1 MHSNITEQ
9 EIIQSIED
17 NISEKIKNYEE
28 TIKSKKDQEKNAK
41 FFEKQAIKKT
51 QEDCRKAIRGLSLLR
66 RQFNDLY
73 FNENEYFKLPEELK
87 SEVENLLQYM
97 TPEEARRIKDQVKTS
112 VRGKNKEVDQ
122 KMEQQKKEIEKTLKQ
137 LGVSTL
143 AVKDNFGRTKQQTSY
158 QSALHEL
165 VNRKQNEQ
173 DLLMIKDQ
181 NQNQEKETELFDE
194 IEKMIKNGKLEQN
207 DKTKQIRSDFS
218 NIKRAYIE
226 KSKSD
231 KAIQAMFELKQKL
244 HNQVGVNYQGL
255 IKELETISKA
265 KAKQSAQLGK
275 ILEKANIPYLESQ
288 VEQYRK
294 EQNKEYS
301 EQLGKESYQIVAK
314 QLEELQ
320 KTDPND
326 LKQIQE
332 LKRQLNEIAAKNNIN
347 DIEQMHLKDQ
357 VHQDIENEKFQKE
370 ADKEYIKKQY
380 EERKYQLT
388 PEEARD
394 RQVQKMAS
402 YLVGDISGL
411 SPKEQEMKQKE
422 AMREVILISKMSP
435 AERYIYYGKKNGKL
449 PPDTVIEDL
458 VASKDKEMH
467 KENIKSYRDDEDM
480 KQLKE
485 LQEEVAKSG
494 RGR

>member
-1 MHSNITEQ
+1 
-9 EIIQSIED
+9 
-17 NISEKIKNYEE
+17 
-28 TIKSKKDQEKNAK
+28 
-41 FFEKQAIKKT
+41 
-51 QEDCRKAIRGLSLLR
+51 
-66 RQFNDLY
+66 
-73 FNENEYFKLPEELK
+73 
-87 SEVENLLQYM
+87 
-97 TPEEARRIKDQVKTS
+97 
-112 VRGKNKEVDQ
+112 
-122 KMEQQKKEIEKTLKQ
+122 
-137 LGVSTL
+137 
-143 AVKDNFGRTKQQTSY
+143 
-158 QSALHEL
+158 
-165 VNRKQNEQ
+165 
-173 DLLMIKDQ
+173 
-181 NQNQEKETELFDE
+181 
-194 IEKMIKNGKLEQN
+194 MIKNGKLEQN

-402 YLVGDISGL
+402 YLVGDIS
-411 SPKEQEMKQKE
+411 
-422 AMREVILISKMSP
+422 
-435 AERYIYYGKKNGKL
+435 
-449 PPDTVIEDL
+449 
-458 VASKDKEMH
+458 
-467 KENIKSYRDDEDM
+467 
-480 KQLKE
+480 
-485 LQEEVAKSG
+485 
-494 RGR
+494 